1 MADFSKL
8 QANDFWQ
15 KKFRRQI
22 EVHDTN
28 KSGDIS
34 RADFE
39 VVVDRYRQLGTAS
52 EQFLE
57 KLTKSLMK
65 FADMHGITD
74 ASVKM
79 SYDDYEAAHMKV
91 LSREGEKPASPDDK
105 LQFALDILRDMFS
118 NLDMNGD
125 GVITFNEWSAHYH
138 CMGIDTAHA
147 RASFDAMDANSDG
160 KVTQEEFVNY
170 HYEYY
175 YTTENKLNSK
185 ILYGPF

>member
-1 MADFSKL
+1 MAHFSKF
-8 QANDFWQ
+8 QANDFWP

-22 EVHDTN
+22 EVHVTN

-79 SYDDYEAAHMKV
+79 SYDDYEAGHMKV

-105 LQFALDILRDMFS
+105 LQFALDIL
-118 NLDMNGD
+118 LLK
-125 GVITFNEWSAHYH
+125 SA
-138 CMGIDTAHA
+138 
-147 RASFDAMDANSDG
+147 S
-160 KVTQEEFVNY
+160 
-170 HYEYY
+170 
-175 YTTENKLNSK
+175 
-185 ILYGPF
+185 